1 MHKYLYMIVDVRENY
16 IENLFHWFSEI
27 EAMQW
32 PMLQKGFSQTSQGA
46 KLAANNLFLAANS
59 CKQIVYLLLKV
70 FKRFSNYI
78 TKYMPNC
85 LIWSDI
91 NVTTSCL
98 KFLYCVQIEKCYMSS
113 SLLQLSCLSFTPTHS
128 FCLSP
133 APMAGTE
140 HQTTSG
146 LRGTQGEVAPPTLF
160 WLLSHSLNF
169 LHMYWQYCKVAN

>member
-1 MHKYLYMIVDVRENY
+1 MSGIITLKICSTD
-16 IENLFHWFSEI
+16 SPEI
-27 EAMQW
+27 EAMQQ

-140 HQTTSG
+140 HQTTTG
-146 LRGTQGEVAPPTLF
+146 LCKLDTWGGCSPHP
-160 WLLSHSLNF
+160 LLIAQSFPEF
-169 LHMYWQYCKVAN
+169 LGYVLTVL

>member
-1 MHKYLYMIVDVRENY
+1 
-16 IENLFHWFSEI
+16 
-27 EAMQW
+27 MQW

-140 HQTTSG
+140 HQTTTG
-146 LRGTQGEVAPPTLF
+146 LCKLDTWGGCSPHP
-160 WLLSHSLNF
+160 LLI
-169 LHMYWQYCKVAN
+169 A

>member
-1 MHKYLYMIVDVRENY
+1 
-16 IENLFHWFSEI
+16 
-27 EAMQW
+27 MQW

-78 TKYMPNC
+78 TKYKPNC

-113 SLLQLSCLSFTPTHS
+113 SLLQLRIV
-128 FCLSP
+128 SP
-133 APMAGTE
+133 SHLHIVSAYLLLQWQGQSTK
-140 HQTTSG
+140 QRLGYVSW
-146 LRGTQGEVAPPTLF
+146 TQGEVAPTTL
-160 WLLSHSLNF
+160 L
-169 LHMYWQYCKVAN
+169 